1 MLLNTK
7 TIVGHKLAATDGD
20 IGKVKD
26 FYFDDKSWALRYV
39 VADTGTWLTGRQV
52 LLSPYSFGL
61 FDQSKKVLQIS
72 LTRQQ
77 IENSPSI
84 DAHRPV
90 SRQYE
95 ENYYNYFGWPLYW
108 KGGNAWGAR
117 DYPGMLPSMATGNL
131 RSYDYPKWDDINLR
145 SAKKVTGYQ
154 IEASDGTI
162 GAVSGFMVDDKHWVI
177 RELAVETGHWYAGK
191 EIFIAP
197 SQIERISFPQSKV
210 FVHLTKAAIQRTTD
224 NHLVKAVA

>member
-131 RSYDYPKWDDINLR
+131 RSYPP
-145 SAKKVTGYQ
+145 A
-154 IEASDGTI
+154 
-162 GAVSGFMVDDKHWVI
+162 GAVALHLLGLGVTIQSRQNAFQVNGYGLG
-177 RELAVETGHWYAGK
+177 RAARR
-191 EIFIAP
+191 
-197 SQIERISFPQSKV
+197 ERIAAVPQG
-210 FVHLTKAAIQRTTD
+210 LGA
-224 NHLVKAVA
+224 